1 METITVMAV
10 IALVT
15 FLNVCCFIIGAIVG
29 QKVVKG
35 EKIELPKLNPMEIY
49 RDNQEKKEAAKE
61 MDKLETILRNIERYD
76 GTTRGQEDVPMN

>member
-1 METITVMAV
+1 MELLTIVA
-10 IALVT
+10 ISL
-15 FLNVCCFIIGAIVG
+15 LNIICFITGAIVG

-76 GTTRGQEDVPMN
+76 GTANHQEDVPM

>member
-1 METITVMAV
+1 MDLLTIVA
-10 IALVT
+10 ISL
-15 FLNVCCFIIGAIVG
+15 LNIICFITGAIVG
-29 QKVVKG
+29 QKTVKG

>member
-1 METITVMAV
+1 MDLLTIVA
-10 IALVT
+10 ISL
-15 FLNVCCFIIGAIVG
+15 LNIICFITGAIVG

-61 MDKLETILRNIERYD
+61 MDKIETILRNIERYD

>member
-1 METITVMAV
+1 MELLTIVA
-10 IALVT
+10 ISL
-15 FLNVCCFIIGAIVG
+15 LNIICFIIGAIVG
-29 QKVVKG
+29 QKTVKG

-49 RDNQEKKEAAKE
+49 REHQEKKEATKE

>member
-1 METITVMAV
+1 MDLLTIAA
-10 IALVT
+10 ISL
-15 FLNVCCFIIGAIVG
+15 LNIICFITGAIVG
-29 QKVVKG
+29 QKTVKG

>member
-1 METITVMAV
+1 MDLLTIVA
-10 IALVT
+10 ISL
-15 FLNVCCFIIGAIVG
+15 LNIICFITGAIVG
-29 QKVVKG
+29 QKTVKG

-61 MDKLETILRNIERYD
+61 MDKLETISRNIERYD

>member
-1 METITVMAV
+1 MELLTIVA
-10 IALVT
+10 ISL
-15 FLNVCCFIIGAIVG
+15 LNIICFITGAIVG

-61 MDKLETILRNIERYD
+61 MEKLETILRNIERYD
-76 GTTRGQEDVPMN
+76 GTSRQQEDVPM